1 MIYVFSV
8 CGKTVRIKGNQAKR
22 RKPAT
27 WFNQDCKDGKRAFLN
42 AKRTLK
48 NSYTE
53 NYKIAFLEARS
64 SFLKIKRKAR
74 LKYQNEE
81 KVRLADMS
89 KNAPKSFWK
98 NINNFRNKKSS
109 ATGGLTIGEFQEYFN
124 RIMNNRDRGENLDF
138 SNKPDINIEVQELD
152 KPITEAEILK
162 AINSL
167 KRGKSPGF
175 DGVLSDFFID
185 AREFVIPYL
194 VKICSKIYD
203 S

>member
-1 MIYVFSV
+1 MLESKRVHFDEATEAICNDASEIDNEIILLTDMIYDICFSV
-8 CGKTVRIKGNQAKR
+8 CGKTVRVKGYQAKR

-53 NYKIAFLEARS
+53 NNKIAFLEARS
-64 SFLKIKRKAR
+64 SYLEIKRKAR

-81 KVRLADMS
+81 NVRLADMS

-138 SNKPDINIEVQELD
+138 SNIPDIIIEVQELD
-152 KPITEAEILK
+152 KPITEA
-162 AINSL
+162 
-167 KRGKSPGF
+167 
-175 DGVLSDFFID
+175 D
-185 AREFVIPYL
+185 AR
-194 VKICSKIYD
+194 
-203 S
+203 